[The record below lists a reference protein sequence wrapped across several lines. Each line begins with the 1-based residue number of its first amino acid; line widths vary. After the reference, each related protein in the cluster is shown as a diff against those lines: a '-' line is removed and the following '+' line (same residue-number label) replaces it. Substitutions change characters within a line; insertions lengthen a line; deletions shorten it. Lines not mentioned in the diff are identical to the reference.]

1 MYMRLNR
8 VGQTSSMEEG
18 SIAFP
23 RKDDGSPRKQ
33 IYRNE
38 CPAELKEFE
47 ACMDEND
54 QNLAACRGQM
64 DALEQCGN
72 AVFKVINAMETPYD
86 FAKGL
91 SK

>member
-23 RKDDGSPRKQ
+23 RKDDSSPRKK

-38 CPAELKEFE
+38 CPSELKNFD

-54 QNLAACRGQM
+54 
-64 DALEQCGN
+64 
-72 AVFKVINAMETPYD
+72 
-86 FAKGL
+86 
-91 SK
+91 